1 MPKEVL
7 LYDRIDSTSSTEF
20 VQEINEADG
29 QIDSIRVNT
38 DGGEPE
44 CGFAII
50 ARISEIQNPIVIKLD
65 GKAYSMGLMIP
76 CCAPEGSTVECL
88 DVTEGLIHRAAY
100 PKWFEDDANYF
111 TQPLRENL
119 ERINN
124 SLKTA
129 FLARI
134 NKEAFENLPQVKSKG
149 ITVDKIFSMD
159 ARIDVFLSA
168 KDLKKIGLVDK
179 IISITPK
186 IKADIESY
194 VEGSKVKILA
204 RYTGKKEE
212 IPAKTVE
219 KPIIKNTIMTLDE
232 LKANHPETY
241 KAAVEAGI
249 LKERDRVGSI
259 MAFNEVDPEGVTKAV
274 ESGLPL
280 TETQRSQF
288 ALKQVSKMLVSGLNK
303 EAAAVVTTK
312 EVENQAEAKTP
323 LEAKKEAE
331 KKAFEDDLNKELG
344 LNDKE

>member
-1 MPKEVL
+1 MPREVL
-7 LYDRIDSTSSTEF
+7 LYNRIDSESSTDF
-20 VQEINEADG
+20 VREINEANG

-50 ARISEIQNPIVIKLD
+50 ARISELTKPVVIKLD

-76 CCAPEGSTVECL
+76 CYTPEGSTVECL
-88 DVTEGLIHRAAY
+88 DVTEGLVHRAAY
-100 PKWFEDDANYF
+100 PKWFEDDANFF

-119 ERINN
+119 ERINV

-134 NKEAFENLPQVKSKG
+134 DKEIFENLPQVKSKG
-149 ITVDKIFSMD
+149 ITIDKIFSMD
-159 ARIDVFLSA
+159 SRIDVFLSA

-179 IISITPK
+179 IVSITPK

-194 VEGSKVKILA
+194 IEGYKVKILA
-204 RYTGKKEE
+204 RYTGKL
-212 IPAKTVE
+212 VE
-219 KPIIKNTIMTLDE
+219 KPIIKNTIMTLQE

-241 KAAVEAGI
+241 NAAVEAGV

-259 MAFNEVDPEGVTKAV
+259 MVFNEFDPEGVAKAV
-274 ESGLPL
+274 ESGLSL

-288 ALKQVSKMLVSGLNK
+288 ALKQVAKMALGGLNK
-303 EAAAVVTTK
+303 EAIPPVKTS
-312 EVENQAEAKTP
+312 EVASSNKTAE
-323 LEAKKEAE
+323 EIKKEAD
-331 KKAFEDDLNKELG
+331 KKAFEDDLNLELG
-344 LNDKE
+344 LTDKK

>member
-20 VQEINEADG
+20 VEEINEANG
-29 QIDSIRVNT
+29 QVDCIRVNT

-50 ARISEIQNPIVIKLD
+50 AKICELTNPIVIKLD
-65 GKAYSMGLMIP
+65 GKAYSMGLMVP
-76 CCAPEGSTVECL
+76 CYAPEGSTVECL
-88 DVTEGLIHRAAY
+88 DVTEGLLHRAAY
-100 PKWFEDDANYF
+100 PTWFENDANYF
-111 TQPLRENL
+111 TQPLMENL

-129 FLARI
+129 FLARVDQA
-134 NKEAFENLPQVKSKG
+134 AFENLPQVKSKG

-159 ARIDVFLSA
+159 SRIDVFLSA
-168 KDLKKIGLVDK
+168 KDMKKIGLVDK
-179 IISITPK
+179 IVSITPK
-186 IKADIESY
+186 IKADIENY
-194 VEGSKVKILA
+194 VEGSKVKVLA

-212 IPAKTVE
+212 KPAKVVE
-219 KPIIKNTIMTLDE
+219 KPIIKNTIMTLEE
-232 LKANHPETY
+232 LKDQHPETY
-241 KAAVEAGI
+241 KAAVSAGI

-259 MAFNEVDPEGVTKAV
+259 MAFNEVDPEGVAKAV

-288 ALKQVSKMLVSGLNK
+288 ALKQVSKMLVKGLNG
-303 EAAAVVTTK
+303 EAAAVVTTE
-312 EVENQAEAKTP
+312 EVVNTVVDKTP
-323 LEAKKEAE
+323 EEIKKEAD

-344 LNDKE
+344 LTTKE